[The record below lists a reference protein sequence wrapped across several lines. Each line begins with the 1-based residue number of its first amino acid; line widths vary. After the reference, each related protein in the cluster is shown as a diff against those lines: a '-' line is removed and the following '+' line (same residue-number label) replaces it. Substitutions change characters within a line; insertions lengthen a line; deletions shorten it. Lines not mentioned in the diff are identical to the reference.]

1 MNKIPEIYILQ
12 SEFCRSVTHPIRML
26 IIEKLSKKNF
36 SSLKELSE
44 SLGFPVSHLSQHVK
58 VLYEI
63 GILGRK
69 SAGRKR
75 EYFLKYPKVIEG
87 LECMREVLSEIL
99 KEKGKLI
106 KKIT

>member
-1 MNKIPEIYILQ
+1 MSKIPEIYVLQ

-26 IIEKLSKKNF
+26 IVENLSKKSF
-36 SSLKELSE
+36 SSLKELSD

-58 VLYEI
+58 VLYDI
-63 GILGRK
+63 GVLGRK
-69 SAGRKR
+69 SVGRKR
-75 EYFLKYPKVIEG
+75 EYFLKYPKIIEG

-106 KKIT
+106 KKLT

>member
-1 MNKIPEIYILQ
+1 MSKIPDIYMLQ
-12 SEFCRSVTHPIRML
+12 SEFCRSVAHPIRML
-26 IIEKLSKKNF
+26 IIEKLSTKSF

-63 GILGRK
+63 GILGRESK
-69 SAGRKR
+69 GRKR
-75 EYFLKYPKVIEG
+75 EYFLKYPKIIEG
-87 LECMREVLSEIL
+87 FECMRHVLTEIL